1 MATTE
6 LVIYEYKSN
15 TNDFV
20 KNIDK
25 AKNSEDRMSRS
36 TDVLDGKAS
45 KLGNTFTLVAGA
57 TGIALGVLSGAIF
70 KTGLEFNAMQESTH
84 KALTVLLE
92 SESAAS
98 DLEGELKKLADS
110 SQFDLSAINGLGI
123 ALVNA
128 GIGAEDVPGKVN
140 DIADAVGALGGGTSE
155 LESVTRAIGQMYAKG
170 KIQAQEMNQ
179 LAEAGIP
186 AWKLLSESM
195 GLSVAEVMK
204 LGEEGKLTTD
214 EIDLLVKA
222 MGEKYEGGA
231 AIDTFPEKLSNMKAQ
246 FSEFSGV
253 IMQVFTPALTQAVEK
268 LTIFFDA
275 FDDGIPPEI
284 ITALKNVA
292 IVIGL
297 IALSVAAWSFAQLLL
312 RGSLVQATKAIIL
325 QGVAWAIASW
335 PVVLLSMA
343 ILALGLAFIYA
354 YTRSEELR
362 LIVSKTFEIIGIV
375 FMFLMKVMIAG
386 FGIMVKFLK
395 KMWSLFGDEL
405 TAVFKFAFI
414 VIGAILLLFVVLLKA
429 VIFTCQFFWEMF
441 GESITFIFKT
451 AFDGIQSILNIF
463 QGFFKFVMGIL
474 TGDWGLMS
482 EGLRMIWTGLCDFLI
497 SIFKTLFIGPIKLIL
512 DIFGIDWQT
521 ACDFMKS
528 IWESFTSGIT
538 SLFNG
543 FKNIFDSV
551 VAGIQNGWQKM
562 TDFMMMLWD
571 NSIGK
576 MIEGIQ
582 NLASFAGDALSKIP
596 FVGGLFGGKSSLNV
610 SNGFS
615 KVPSG
620 NSGNSNTTNNYNFE
634 VKSTDVKSMRQAYR
648 SGRAMV
654 LSDGRTL

>member
-1 MATTE
+1 M
-6 LVIYEYKSN
+6 
-15 TNDFV
+15 
-20 KNIDK
+20 
-25 AKNSEDRMSRS
+25 
-36 TDVLDGKAS
+36 
-45 KLGNTFTLVAGA
+45 
-57 TGIALGVLSGAIF
+57 
-70 KTGLEFNAMQESTH
+70 
-84 KALTVLLE
+84 
-92 SESAAS
+92 
-98 DLEGELKKLADS
+98 
-110 SQFDLSAINGLGI
+110 
-123 ALVNA
+123 
-128 GIGAEDVPGKVN
+128 
-140 DIADAVGALGGGTSE
+140 
-155 LESVTRAIGQMYAKG
+155 
-170 KIQAQEMNQ
+170 
-179 LAEAGIP
+179 
-186 AWKLLSESM
+186 
-195 GLSVAEVMK
+195 
-204 LGEEGKLTTD
+204 
-214 EIDLLVKA
+214 
-222 MGEKYEGGA
+222 
-231 AIDTFPEKLSNMKAQ
+231 
-246 FSEFSGV
+246 
-253 IMQVFTPALTQAVEK
+253 
-268 LTIFFDA
+268 
-275 FDDGIPPEI
+275 
-284 ITALKNVA
+284 
-292 IVIGL
+292 
-297 IALSVAAWSFAQLLL
+297 
-312 RGSLVQATKAIIL
+312 QATKAIIL

-335 PVVLLSMA
+335 PVILLSMA

-354 YTRSEELR
+354 YTQSEELR
-362 LIVSKTFEIIGIV
+362 LIVSKTFAIIGIV

-386 FGIMVKFLK
+386 FGIMVEFLK

-528 IWESFTSGIT
+528 LWEKFTSGIT

-551 VAGIQNGWQKM
+551 VNGIKSAWEKM
-562 TDFMMMLWD
+562 TGFIMMLWD

-576 MIEGIQ
+576 MIEGIKK
-582 NLASFAGDALSKIP
+582 LASFAGDALSKIP

-610 SNGFS
+610 NNGFPNS
-615 KVPSG
+615 DSQK
-620 NSGNSNTTNNYNFE
+620 SGNSNTTNNYNFE